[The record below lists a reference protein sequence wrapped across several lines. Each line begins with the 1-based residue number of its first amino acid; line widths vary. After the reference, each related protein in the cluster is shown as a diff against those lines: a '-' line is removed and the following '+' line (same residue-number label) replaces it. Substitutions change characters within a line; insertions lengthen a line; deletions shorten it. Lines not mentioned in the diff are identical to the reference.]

1 MIQSWRGLRAVV
13 VGAQGGVGQAITREL
28 MQRGAAIA
36 AMVRRP
42 YPDPPPRLEVV
53 LSPLSDPEA
62 VRAACA
68 EVARGPV
75 DALFVASGAYAGGT
89 PIEATPP
96 DVFEHL
102 LWTNARL
109 PFYLLQGLLGPLR
122 QAHGHAVLI
131 GALAAEDPR
140 AGQAAYAAAK
150 SALHSMVRSAARELQ
165 GSGATVNALLPSV
178 IDSQENRQAMPGRD
192 PSQWVSPQGLAALA
206 ISLAEPW
213 AKDLQGALIPVRG
226 GL

>member
-1 MIQSWRGLRAVV
+1 MTHSWHGLRAVV
-13 VGAQGGVGQAITREL
+13 VGAQGGVGRAITEEL
-28 MQRGAAIA
+28 LERGASTA

-42 YPDPPPRLEVV
+42 YPDPPPGLEVV
-53 LSPLSDPEA
+53 LSPLSDPAE

-68 EVARGPV
+68 EAARGPV
-75 DALFVASGAYAGGT
+75 DALFIASGAYAGGT

-122 QAHGHAVLI
+122 QARGRAVVI
-131 GALAAEDPR
+131 GALAAEEPR

-178 IDSQENRQAMPGRD
+178 IDSPANRQAMPGRD
-192 PSQWVSPQGLAALA
+192 PSQWVSPDRLAALA
-206 ISLAEPW
+206 LALAEPW
-213 AKDLQGALIPVRG
+213 AGDLQGALIPVRG
-226 GL
+226 DL